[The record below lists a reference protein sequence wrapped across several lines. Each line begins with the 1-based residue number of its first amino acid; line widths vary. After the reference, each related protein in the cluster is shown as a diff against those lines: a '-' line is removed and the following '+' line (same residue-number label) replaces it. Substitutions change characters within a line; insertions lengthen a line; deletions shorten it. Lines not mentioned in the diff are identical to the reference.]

1 KDTDKDGFTD
11 TEEATAGTSA
21 TDPSSTPA
29 GQDSAGQ
36 LTPSLAEPVEV
47 KNPDKLSD
55 AEKEAVKD
63 AVQESNDLPAGTEI
77 TVSDNG
83 TVTVTYPDKST
94 DTIEPAETVKVAKD
108 TDKDGFTDTEE
119 EKAGT
124 NATDPSSTPAG
135 QDSAGQLTPGLGEPV
150 EVKNPDKLSDAE
162 KEAVKDAVQESND
175 LPAGTEITVSDN
187 GTVTVTYP
195 DKSTDTIQP
204 AETVKV
210 AKDTDKDGFSNKEE
224 EKAGTS
230 ATDPASTPAGQ
241 DSADR
246 LNPGLTEPVEVKN
259 PDKLTDAEKESV
271 KKAVEDSN
279 DLPEG

>member
-1 KDTDKDGFTD
+1 STPANVDKDGDGFTD
-11 TEEATAGTSA
+11 TEEAAAGTDA
-21 TDPSSTPA
+21 TNPASTPA
-29 GQDSAGQ
+29 GQDSAGR
-36 LTPSLAEPVEV
+36 LNPSLAEPVEV

-63 AVQESNDLPAGTEI
+63 AVKESNDLPAGTEI

-94 DTIEPAETVKVAKD
+94 DTIEPADTVKVAKD

-135 QDSAGQLTPGLGEPV
+135 QDSADQLTPGLGEPV

-162 KEAVKDAVQESND
+162 KEAIKDAVQESND

-195 DKSTDTIQP
+195 DKST
-204 AETVKV
+204 
-210 AKDTDKDGFSNKEE
+210 
-224 EKAGTS
+224 
-230 ATDPASTPAGQ
+230 
-241 DSADR
+241 
-246 LNPGLTEPVEVKN
+246 
-259 PDKLTDAEKESV
+259 
-271 KKAVEDSN
+271 
-279 DLPEG
+279 